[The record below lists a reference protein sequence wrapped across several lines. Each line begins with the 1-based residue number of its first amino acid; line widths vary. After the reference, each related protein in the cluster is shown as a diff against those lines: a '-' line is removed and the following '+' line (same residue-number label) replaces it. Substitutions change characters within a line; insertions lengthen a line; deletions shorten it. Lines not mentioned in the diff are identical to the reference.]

1 MTLEFEANSRHYWD
15 RTWSRFLRHQ
25 GMIAP
30 SSKLV
35 QQMIP
40 HLRRNARV
48 LDLGCGEG
56 RNTIYLSRIGFQG
69 VGLDLSRKAVKV
81 LNNNLFEEEV
91 RGQGMVGDA
100 RRLPLRT
107 ASFDGVLAHHLLD
120 HLDGQGFAAAVAEV
134 GRVLKPGGV
143 LLLTMGNFAH
153 LRGGREVTC
162 RDDGSI
168 VFTSGP
174 NKGMLVRPFQDAALS
189 ELGRQ
194 GWQILK
200 DELTPRGSKIM
211 LLRRLEPAAGDTA
224 RS

>member
-1 MTLEFEANSRHYWD
+1 MTMELEASSRHYWD

-40 HLRRNARV
+40 HLQRHARV

-56 RNTIYLSRIGFQG
+56 RNTIYLSRVGFHG
-69 VGLDLSRKAVKV
+69 VGLDLSRKAVKM
-81 LNNNLFEEEV
+81 LANNLFEEEV

-100 RRLPLRT
+100 RCLPFRT
-107 ASFDGVLAHHLLD
+107 ATFDGVLAHHLLD
-120 HLDGQGFAAAVAEV
+120 HLDGQGFAAAMAEV
-134 GRVLKPGGV
+134 GRVLKPRGV
-143 LLLTMGNFAH
+143 LLLTMGNFVH
-153 LRGGREVTC
+153 LRDGREVTC

-174 NKGMLVRPFQDAALS
+174 NKGMLVRPYQDAALS
-189 ELGRQ
+189 DLGRQ
-194 GWQILK
+194 GWQVLK

-211 LLRRLEPAAGDTA
+211 LLRRLEAAGTDVA